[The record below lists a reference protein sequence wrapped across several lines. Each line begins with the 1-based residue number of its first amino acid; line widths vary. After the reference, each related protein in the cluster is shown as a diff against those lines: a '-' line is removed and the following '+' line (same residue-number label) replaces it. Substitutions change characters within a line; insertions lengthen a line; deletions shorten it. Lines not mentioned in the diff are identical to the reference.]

1 MGNIFDLAMQM
12 ESDAADYYR
21 DLAANCNDQGLANIL
36 NRLAAAE
43 VEHEKVL
50 AAMKAATPVE
60 AVEMDFLSDIK
71 NIFAEMKESQTE
83 YDFDLSTIDLYR
95 KAQEHEKKSEEL
107 YRQKA
112 REAENDAQRQ
122 ILERIA
128 DEEHEH
134 YVVLQNIIDF
144 VNQPNIWLEDAEWRN
159 IEA

>member
-1 MGNIFDLAMQM
+1 MSDIFDFAMQM

-21 DLAANCNDQGLANIL
+21 DLATKCEDQGLANIL

-43 VEHEKVL
+43 LEHEKVL
-50 AAMKAATPVE
+50 AAMKAATPVDD
-60 AVEMDFLSDIK
+60 AQTDFLSDVK
-71 NIFAEMKESQTE
+71 NIFSEMKGKETE
-83 YDFDLSTIDLYR
+83 YDFDLSTVDLYR
-95 KAQEHEKKSEEL
+95 KAQEHEKRSEEL

-112 REAENDAQRQ
+112 REAETDAQRQ

-128 DEEHEH
+128 DEEREH

-159 IEA
+159 IEL